1 MNPSTADMIKSNN
14 IEKGDVLSV
23 ARVAG
28 VMAAKN
34 TSQLI
39 PLCHPLPID
48 QITLD
53 FQIHENE
60 LCIEA
65 KSKTT
70 AKTGIEME
78 ALMAVSVSCL
88 TIYDMCKSA
97 ERTIK
102 INNIRLLQKTGGKH
116 TYSV

>member
-1 MNPSTADMIKSNN
+1 MGEDLHNDIDFQTTIRIEQSLLQSNFTQKSFENAIKNAKSH

-48 QITLD
+48 QIILD
-53 FQIHENE
+53 Y
-60 LCIEA
+60 
-65 KSKTT
+65 
-70 AKTGIEME
+70 
-78 ALMAVSVSCL
+78 
-88 TIYDMCKSA
+88 IYS
-97 ERTIK
+97 
-102 INNIRLLQKTGGKH
+102 
-116 TYSV
+116 